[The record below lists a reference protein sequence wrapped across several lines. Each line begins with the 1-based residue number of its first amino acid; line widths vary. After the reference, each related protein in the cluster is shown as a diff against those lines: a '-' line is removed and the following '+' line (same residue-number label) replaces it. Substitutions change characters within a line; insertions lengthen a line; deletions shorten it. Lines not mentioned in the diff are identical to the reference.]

1 MSLFKSVVV
10 YRVGVEWKVPATD
23 VIEAAMQKAKFL
35 PCGATQESSFG
46 WVPPR
51 GEENAALLEVVNG
64 QRIFKLE
71 GERKSVPG
79 SVLKA
84 EVEEACKR
92 IEAQTGR
99 KPGKKEKKELKDEV
113 RLTLMPRAFSK
124 RSTHFAWLDVENRT
138 LVVSAGSPRAAD
150 SVVGHIVELMA
161 EIGSAIIL
169 MPLNTAVSP
178 SAAMATWLTTQE
190 APVDFNIDDSL
201 ELRGEGGEVVRYSK
215 HNLELEEITAH
226 IQQGKLPTQL
236 ALTHAGNVSFVLDSK
251 SVLKKIRILETAK
264 ETGEDDFEG
273 TVVLETSALQKLIKG
288 TIEALGGE
296 QELGAASE

>member
-10 YRVGVEWKVPATD
+10 YRVGAEWAMPATAA
-23 VIEAAMQKAKFL
+23 IEAAMQKAKFL
-35 PCGATQESSFG
+35 PCGATQENSFG
-46 WVPPR
+46 WVSPR

-99 KPGKKEKKELKDEV
+99 KPGKKEKKELKEEAK
-113 RLTLMPRAFSK
+113 LTLLPRAFSK
-124 RSTHFAWLDVENRT
+124 RSTHFAWLDIENRT

-150 SVVGHIVELMA
+150 SVVSHIVELMA
-161 EIGSAIIL
+161 EIGAAIVL
-169 MPLNTAVSP
+169 MPLNTVLSP
-178 SAAMATWLTTQE
+178 STAMATWLVTKE
-190 APVDFNIDDSL
+190 APVDFNVDDSL
-201 ELRGEGGEVVRYSK
+201 ELRSENGEVVRYSR
-215 HNLELEEITAH
+215 HNLELDEIITH

-236 ALTHAGNVSFVLDSK
+236 ALTYDSNVSFVLDNK
-251 SVLKKIRILETAK
+251 SVLKKISILETAK

-288 TIEALGGE
+288 TITALGGE
-296 QELGAASE
+296 QELGDASE